1 MGCKLVTVHC
11 CGHYKRSC
19 IPILNSIITTVMMI
33 IIVAVTSIAIV
44 IIIIIITM
52 AMENPQCYRWLSH

>member
-11 CGHYKRSC
+11 CGHCKRSC

-44 IIIIIITM
+44 IIIIIAT